1 MRSYTDISIFG
12 LNFPPE
18 PTGTA
23 PYTGALAT
31 ALRTLGYAV
40 TAHVAHPHYPEWRVY
55 DGYGQWTRDDRID
68 GVAVRRRLHYVP
80 HHPHGIRRL
89 ISELTFGVRV
99 TLTHWDVSRAIVV
112 VSPAMFASAMVM
124 LRALLV
130 PRRPRV
136 IVWVQDIYAL
146 GMAETKEGI
155 GLAGRL
161 TGWVEGHVMRAA
173 DRVVVI
179 HPRFARYAVDVL
191 GVKPENIAVVR
202 NWDHLPA
209 AAPVETTAAK
219 RALGWPTDVTLVVHT
234 GNMGVKQGLENVVDA
249 ARLADQRGVPVHFML
264 VGDGCQREKLLAR
277 ARGISRLTF
286 VDTLDDADY
295 HLALS
300 AADVLLVNEM
310 EGVAAMAV
318 PSKLTSYFH
327 AGRPVI
333 AATDPDGICAEE
345 VTTSGAGVVVPAGD
359 PGALLDAA
367 LALGADHEMATR
379 LGSNGQRYRKMAL
392 DERVAIDQWANLIGD
407 IVPNGRQ
414 RPGRSPISRANR
426 ARDRFPSRLSAQ
438 YPPAS

>member
-23 PYTGALAT
+23 PYTGALASG
-31 ALRTLGYAV
+31 LRRLGYAV
-40 TAHVAHPHYPEWRVY
+40 TAHAGHPHYPEWRVY
-55 DGYGQWTRDDRID
+55 RGYGQWNRDDRID

-89 ISELTFGVRV
+89 VSELTFGLRV
-99 TLTHWDVSRAIVV
+99 TFTHWDVSRAIVV
-112 VSPAMFASAMVM
+112 VSPAMFSSAMVV
-124 LRALLV
+124 LRALLT
-130 PRRPRV
+130 PRRPPV
-136 IVWVQDIYAL
+136 VVWVQDIYAL
-146 GMAETKEGI
+146 GMSETKEGI
-155 GLAGRL
+155 SLAAKL
-161 TGWVEGHVMRAA
+161 TSWVEGHVMRAA

-191 GVKPENIAVVR
+191 GVKPENLVVVR

-209 AAPVETTAAK
+209 AAPVDSTSAK
-219 RALGWPTDVTLVVHT
+219 WELGWPTDATLVVHT

-249 ARLADQRGVPVHFML
+249 ARLADERHAPVHFVL
-264 VGDGCQREKLLAR
+264 VGDGCQREKLMAR

-286 VDTLDDADY
+286 VDTLSDDDY

-310 EGVAAMAV
+310 TGVAAMAV

-333 AATDPDGICAEE
+333 AATDPEGICAEE
-345 VTTSGAGVVVPAGD
+345 VATSGAGIVVAAGQPD
-359 PGALLDAA
+359 TLLDTV
-367 LALGADHEMATR
+367 LALSADPVAAEELGA
-379 LGSNGQRYRKMAL
+379 NGRRYRMAAL
-392 DERVAIDQWANLIGD
+392 DERVAIEQWGILIGD
-407 IVPNGRQ
+407 IVENGHQ
-414 RPGRSPISRANR
+414 RAGRIPVVGAARP
-426 ARDRFPSRLSAQ
+426 RDRIRPLSAQ